1 MPPPLWLDTVMVI
14 VDDPPPA
21 AIDAGLKL
29 TVVPPGCPDA
39 DSAIGALSVPV
50 TAALMVTVFEL
61 PREMLNDVGDAPIE
75 KSPVAAEVTVSVTF
89 TVSGVPLEG
98 VPVTVML

>member
-1 MPPPLWLDTVMVI
+1 

-29 TVVPPGCPDA
+29 TVMPPGCPEA
-39 DSAIGALSVPV
+39 DRATGPLSVPV
-50 TAALMVTVFEL
+50 TVALMATCPEL
-61 PREMLNDVGDAPIE
+61 PREMVVELGDARIE

-89 TVSGVPLEG
+89 TVSGVPIEG